1 MSHKKFSAHS
11 GDAMIEQGDGRF
23 ADLLRLDLCPKCEAA
38 LIKQSDNGLRIDRH
52 CPVCN
57 LKIIEYREKD
67 RGNG

>member
-1 MSHKKFSAHS
+1 
-11 GDAMIEQGDGRF
+11 MIEQGDGRF

-38 LIKQSDNGLRIDRH
+38 LVKQSDNGLRIDRE

-57 LKIIEYREKD
+57 LKIIEYRDKD